1 MAPAD
6 IAFGLNTAFIVGIFI
21 SGITSRP
28 LLVVI
33 FIFLAMLALRK
44 FFAVRPG
51 DSSGRANIIHH
62 LNVRNLCLFALVMF
76 FGVFLHRFSANREVA
91 LRILPK
97 QSEAPAVALAIGEPR
112 PRGERAESVSL
123 KLLPPNRG
131 QVEAILVD
139 RPDVRYGDRIALSG
153 GRWKIEAPNPPT
165 LLFPNYIRIGRDE
178 GQPLLQALADIRRV
192 FLGALRRF
200 VPGEPS
206 ALLAGLTIGATE
218 DFTSSFRDALRRSGT
233 THLVAVSGYNIGVIA
248 IGAAAIF
255 SLWLSRKLAFAATTV
270 VIIAFVIITGAE
282 SSVVRA
288 GVMGLLMLTAKHF
301 GRPYGIRYAIAFA
314 ATAMLF
320 LDPTLL
326 SENIG
331 FQLSF
336 TSLLGITYLAPVFQ
350 NLWFGAE
357 APPGI
362 FAWRENLATTAAA
375 QLAVLP
381 IIVGRFE
388 AVSPAAIGAN
398 ILILPVVPITMAL
411 GGLVAI
417 SSVLAPM
424 AEIIGRVATIFL
436 VYQITII
443 KIFAALPSI
452 TIPALASAG
461 GMIIYYGGLIALTM
475 KYQRKPKVVSDF
487 RIAREA
493 VKRP

>member
-21 SGITSRP
+21 SSLTPRP
-28 LLVVI
+28 LLATV
-33 FIFLAMLALRK
+33 FLFLAILALRK
-44 FFAVRPG
+44 FSAARPNS
-51 DSSGRANIIHH
+51 SSGRATIAHRVT
-62 LNVRNLCLFALVMF
+62 LLNLCLFALAMF
-76 FGVFLHRFSANREVA
+76 FGIFLYRFNANHEIA
-91 LRILPK
+91 LRILPEERSK
-97 QSEAPAVALAIGEPR
+97 APFVALVLGEPR

-131 QVEAILVD
+131 VVEAILVD
-139 RPDVRYGDRIALSG
+139 RPDVRYGDRIALTG
-153 GRWKIEAPNPPT
+153 GRWEVEDNGPPT
-165 LLFPNYIRIGRDE
+165 LLFPKHIRIGRGE
-178 GQPLLQALADIRRV
+178 GRPIFQALADIRRL

-218 DFTSSFRDALRRSGT
+218 DFTGSFRDALRRSGT

-255 SLWLSRKLAFAATTV
+255 SLWLSRKLAFAATTA

-314 ATAMLF
+314 ATTMLF
-320 LDPTLL
+320 LNPTLL
-326 SENIG
+326 VENIG

-336 TSLLGITYLAPVFQ
+336 LSLLGITYLAPVFQ

-381 IIVGRFE
+381 IVVSHFE

-411 GGLVAI
+411 GGLVALGSI
-417 SSVLAPM
+417 LAPL
-424 AEIIGRVATIFL
+424 AEIIGRIVTIFL

-443 KIFAALPSI
+443 NIFAALPSV
-452 TIPALASAG
+452 TIPVLASAG
-461 GMIIYYGGLIALTM
+461 GVIIYYGGLIAIIT
-475 KYQRKPKVVSDF
+475 KYRP
-487 RIAREA
+487 RPENNAA
-493 VKRP
+493 KRP